1 MNMKKKWNKISF
13 YIFILF
19 YSFYL
24 LNNNTRKLIVIKRV
38 DNYNNRNR
46 MDFILLN
53 RVIEFNYLLFII
65 ILHIYFRSY
74 FYLIILL
81 KYDLIFSNR
90 S

>member
-81 KYDLIFSNR
+81 KYDL
-90 S
+90 

>member
-53 RVIEFNYLLFII
+53 RVIKINYLLFII
-65 ILHIYFRSY
+65 ILHIYFR
-74 FYLIILL
+74 
-81 KYDLIFSNR
+81 
-90 S
+90 

>member
-24 LNNNTRKLIVIKRV
+24 LNNNTSKLIVIKRV

-65 ILHIYFRSY
+65 YYYFA
-74 FYLIILL
+74 YL
-81 KYDLIFSNR
+81 F
-90 S
+90 

>member
-65 ILHIYFRSY
+65 YYYFA
-74 FYLIILL
+74 YL
-81 KYDLIFSNR
+81 F
-90 S
+90 

>member
-24 LNNNTRKLIVIKRV
+24 LNDKMKLIVIKRV

-46 MDFILLN
+46 MAFILLN
-53 RVIEFNYLLFII
+53 RVIEFNHLLFII
-65 ILHIYFRSY
+65 TLHI
-74 FYLIILL
+74 
-81 KYDLIFSNR
+81 
-90 S
+90 

>member
-53 RVIEFNYLLFII
+53 
-65 ILHIYFRSY
+65 
-74 FYLIILL
+74 
-81 KYDLIFSNR
+81 
-90 S
+90 

>member
-13 YIFILF
+13 NIFILF

-46 MDFILLN
+46 MYFILLN
-53 RVIEFNYLLFII
+53 RVIEFNHLLFII
-65 ILHIYFRSY
+65 ILHI
-74 FYLIILL
+74 
-81 KYDLIFSNR
+81 
-90 S
+90 